1 MKNIIIQKVLFFFT
15 DIESLH
21 KARGELQKQTFEIKQ
36 RERDTLNRKYELM
49 TQLSKIK
56 METMTE
62 EQTRE
67 VLIQGKYRYLLLI
80 ILPRHTY

>member
-21 KARGELQKQTFEIKQ
+21 KARGELQKQISDKKKEERETIK
-36 RERDTLNRKYELM
+36 RKYELM

-62 EQTRE
+62 EQVRE
-67 VLIQGKYRYLLLI
+67 VLIQGK
-80 ILPRHTY
+80 

>member
-1 MKNIIIQKVLFFFT
+1 MLFLFS

-21 KARGELQKQTFEIKQ
+21 KVRGELKKQISDKKKEE
-36 RERDTLNRKYELM
+36 RETINRKYELM

-62 EQTRE
+62 EQVRE
-67 VLIQGKYRYLLLI
+67 VLIQGK
-80 ILPRHTY
+80 